1 MIRAQI
7 HEWRAYIRELMAGH
21 ADSLHDRTSPRA
33 GHGGHSHASVRH
45 RLARPLSSPIFQTT
59 AFARPSGA
67 DLSRVAI
74 EVAAPDFYTRH
85 GNPNHVELADAVAT
99 LEGAERGLV
108 FGSGMG
114 ALTTA
119 VLALVRAGDHV
130 VAQRSMYGGSLSL
143 VQALLPRLGVE
154 CTLVEQTDVSA
165 WADAVTP
172 ATRLFL
178 IESPSNPRL
187 EITDIA
193 AVAAIARERDIVTLA
208 DNTFATPV
216 NQRPIALGVDLVW
229 HSATKYLAGHSD
241 TSAGV
246 IVGPDALIE
255 KIWNMSLT
263 VGAVLGPFDAWLV
276 TRGIRTLHL
285 RVERHNTTGAI
296 VAEHL
301 SRRPEI
307 AVVNYPGLH
316 AHPSH
321 AIAARQMDGFG
332 GVLSLVL
339 QRRLRCRDEDGRTTG
354 AVPAFREP
362 RRRRE
367 PRGTSGVDVA
377 RRAQRRRAGRGR
389 SRARPRS
396 SRLRAGRPGRPD
408 RRPRPG
414 AGRAPSVS
422 TLRECAGATL
432 CAAPLRHDA
441 RTTGHPPHERES
453 AMQPSEQPNES
464 PGWAANPNYVIDWD
478 LVPATVSVSFNGK
491 VVAESDQ
498 VRVMY
503 ELGHAPVYYFPK
515 SALNPQFFEKVADHH
530 TYCPYK
536 GVASY
541 MTLTV
546 GDKSQPNGVWMYENP
561 YPQQEHLRDHVGFYW
576 GKMDEW
582 REDGERVPARA
593 RFPAA
598 STRPTS

>member
-1 MIRAQI
+1 MSDHHRAPVTAAI
-7 HEWRAYIRELMAGH
+7 HTKRA
-21 ADSLHDRTSPRA
+21 TS
-33 GHGGHSHASVRH
+33 V
-45 RLARPLSSPIFQTT
+45 ARPVSSPIFQTT
-59 AFARPSGA
+59 TFALPSAA

-74 EVAAPDFYTRH
+74 EVASPDFYTRH

-143 VQALLPRLGVE
+143 AQALLPRFGVE

-165 WADAVTP
+165 WVDAVTP

-193 AVAAIARERDIVTLA
+193 AVAAIARERGIVTLA

-246 IVGPDALIE
+246 VVGPAALIE
-255 KIWNMSLT
+255 TIWNMSLT

-285 RVERHNTTGAI
+285 RVERHNATGAV
-296 VAEHL
+296 VADHL

-321 AIAARQMDGFG
+321 AIAARQMGGFG
-332 GVLSLVL
+332 GVLSFELRGGFDAAATTIERLELFQLSASLGSVESLAVHPASMWRAVLTDDELVAAGL
-339 QRRLRCRDEDGRTTG
+339 QPGLVRLACGQED
-354 AVPAFREP
+354 PADLIDDLDRALDAL
-362 RRRRE
+362 
-367 PRGTSGVDVA
+367 RG
-377 RRAQRRRAGRGR
+377 
-389 SRARPRS
+389 
-396 SRLRAGRPGRPD
+396 
-408 RRPRPG
+408 
-414 AGRAPSVS
+414 
-422 TLRECAGATL
+422 
-432 CAAPLRHDA
+432 
-441 RTTGHPPHERES
+441 
-453 AMQPSEQPNES
+453 
-464 PGWAANPNYVIDWD
+464 
-478 LVPATVSVSFNGK
+478 
-491 VVAESDQ
+491 
-498 VRVMY
+498 
-503 ELGHAPVYYFPK
+503 
-515 SALNPQFFEKVADHH
+515 
-530 TYCPYK
+530 
-536 GVASY
+536 
-541 MTLTV
+541 
-546 GDKSQPNGVWMYENP
+546 
-561 YPQQEHLRDHVGFYW
+561 
-576 GKMDEW
+576 
-582 REDGERVPARA
+582 
-593 RFPAA
+593 
-598 STRPTS
+598 